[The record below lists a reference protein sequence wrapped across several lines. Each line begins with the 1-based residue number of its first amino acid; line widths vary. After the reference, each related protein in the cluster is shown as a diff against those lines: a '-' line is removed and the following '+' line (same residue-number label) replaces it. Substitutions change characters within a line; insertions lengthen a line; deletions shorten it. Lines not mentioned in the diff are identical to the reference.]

1 MISLRFQECNGLDL
15 NRNVFVLL
23 SMMNGSVNNTFT
35 YYFPH
40 FVEALC
46 KHFVGTIREHN
57 NHSQLI
63 VYNELAIASKIF
75 NFIFVI
81 IHMHEMRL
89 RLKRFIHMSP

>member
-1 MISLRFQECNGLDL
+1 MICLRFQECNGLDL

-35 YYFPH
+35 YYLPP
-40 FVEALC
+40 
-46 KHFVGTIREHN
+46 FVGTIREHN

-75 NFIFVI
+75 NFILVI

>member
-1 MISLRFQECNGLDL
+1 MICLRFQECNGLDL

-35 YYFPH
+35 YYFPP
-40 FVEALC
+40 
-46 KHFVGTIREHN
+46 FVGTIREHN

-63 VYNELAIASKIF
+63 AYNELAIASKIF
-75 NFIFVI
+75 NFILVI

>member
-35 YYFPH
+35 YYF
-40 FVEALC
+40 
-46 KHFVGTIREHN
+46 VGTIREHN

-63 VYNELAIASKIF
+63 EYNELAIASKIF
-75 NFIFVI
+75 NFISVI